1 MGTLDAEV
9 VASGIT
15 KQMEK
20 DILREYSSRVSSDD
34 DDDKEE
40 EDEVP
45 GDSAPEDDI
54 SEKAG
59 SDERLEEMQRELQ
72 KNLIAGG
79 KESQHTALSEGEKD
93 DDVDSLYDLHE
104 ENKQYHP
111 FRDAADRDYFTSL
124 SSQKAT
130 STTASSIAPEEI
142 KRRVRAGMEKKRRA
156 DACKRA
162 KAKGEASAV
171 TRKRR
176 ENREN
181 ITTSTSAFWDG

>member
-34 DDDKEE
+34 DNDQEE
-40 EDEVP
+40 EDEVS
-45 GDSAPEDDI
+45 GDSTPEDAI
-54 SEKAG
+54 SENAH
-59 SDERLEEMQRELQ
+59 SDEKLEELQRELQ

-79 KESQHTALSEGEKD
+79 KESKHTASSEGEKD
-93 DDVDSLYDLHE
+93 DVDSLVDLHE
-104 ENKQYHP
+104 EDKQYRP
-111 FRDAADRDYFTSL
+111 FRDATDMDHFTSL

-142 KRRVRAGMEKKRRA
+142 KRRVRAGMEKKKRA

-162 KAKGEASAV
+162 RAKGEASAV

-181 ITTSTSAFWDG
+181 ITSSTSAFWDG